1 MNDHGYW
8 PATRST
14 LLVKLR
20 DSANDHAWRR
30 FIDLYGLLVFRYC
43 RRCGCQNADA
53 EEITQDVLVQVWQSM
68 ETFRYDR
75 QRGGFHRWLGTVTHN
90 RIKRQWKTAAR
101 REDIVADAID
111 SQSPHDTTL
120 WDEMSTQQLLR
131 LALTRVRP
139 DFETAT
145 WDAFELAWLQNC
157 PALDVARQLH
167 MPIDRVYVS
176 KSRVLTRLEAEVKS
190 LSEDMPLPQ

>member
-1 MNDHGYW
+1 MNNHGTW

-20 DSANDHAWRR
+20 DTANDHAWRR

-43 RRCGCQNADA
+43 RRSGCQNADA

-68 ETFRYDR
+68 KTFCYDR
-75 QRGGFHRWLGTVTHN
+75 RRGGFHRWLGTVTHN

-101 REDIVADAID
+101 RDDVVSDSTP

-131 LALTRVRP
+131 LALTRVRQC
-139 DFETAT
+139 FETAT
-145 WDAFELAWLQNC
+145 WDAFELAWLENR
-157 PALDVARQLH
+157 PALDVARQLQ

-176 KSRVLTRLEAEVKS
+176 KSRVLKRLEVEVMS
-190 LSEDMPLPQ
+190 LSEDMPLPL